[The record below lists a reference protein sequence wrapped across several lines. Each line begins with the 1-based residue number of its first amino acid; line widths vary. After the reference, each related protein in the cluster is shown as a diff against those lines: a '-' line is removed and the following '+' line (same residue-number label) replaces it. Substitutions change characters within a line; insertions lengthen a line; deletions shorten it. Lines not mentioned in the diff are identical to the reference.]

1 MQLHGAF
8 GKKQVSGHGVKSL
21 GYVPLSFGGYF
32 LPNGNLEVFVL
43 LRGLS
48 VGDASS
54 YAEIA

>member
-1 MQLHGAF
+1 M
-8 GKKQVSGHGVKSL
+8 
-21 GYVPLSFGGYF
+21 PLSFGGYF